1 MAAPRGKRGTT
12 RAERRTP
19 RAPASSEPQ
28 GESARI
34 VPDLLRRALGF
45 GFSGFFTT
53 EELLRKAFGD
63 SVPREWVDFAATQTE
78 RARREFAERIAGELR
93 RSLETVD
100 LERLAERL
108 LREHTIEI
116 DARIRFVRKEPGD
129 ARASDVRIRLSDDR
143 SSDADG
149 ESS

>member
-1 MAAPRGKRGTT
+1 MAAARGKRGTA
-12 RAERRTP
+12 RAGRRTT
-19 RAPASSEPQ
+19 REPDSGAQ

-63 SVPREWVDFAATQTE
+63 SVPREWVEFAATQTE
-78 RARREFAERIAGELR
+78 RARRDFAERIAGELR
-93 RSLETVD
+93 RSLDAID
-100 LERLAERL
+100 LEQLAERM
-108 LREHTIEI
+108 LRDHTIEI

-129 ARASDVRIRLSDDR
+129 ARASDLRIRVSDDR
-143 SSDADG
+143 AGDPDG